1 MKRLIAQVLSVQP
14 LNAEMGLMQLRLPED
29 AEKAQPGQFAHLS
42 VPGDRAHL
50 LRRPISI
57 YSVQGDVLHLG
68 IARKG
73 EGTHKLLEAKPGDEV
88 DLLYPLGNGF
98 DKKTHEH
105 IAFVGGGIGVAPLRY
120 TMENYAGTG
129 CYGIFGYRN
138 AELLY
143 AVEECRKT
151 GAEVI
156 VCTDDGSAGVHGLVT
171 GPLEQL
177 LQEKKVDCVMACG
190 PIPMLRA
197 VQKLALEYGVE
208 AQLSLEE
215 HMGCGIGACLTCNCK
230 VKVKDGET
238 GYKRVCA
245 DGPVLDAKEVVFG

>member
-1 MKRLIAQVLSVQP
+1 M
-14 LNAEMGLMQLRLPED
+14 
-29 AEKAQPGQFAHLS
+29 
-42 VPGDRAHL
+42 
-50 LRRPISI
+50 
-57 YSVQGDVLHLG
+57 
-68 IARKG
+68 
-73 EGTHKLLEAKPGDEV
+73 

-120 TMENYAGTG
+120 TMENYVGTG

-177 LQEKKVDCVMACG
+177 LHEKRVDCVMDCG
-190 PIPMLRA
+190 PTTMLRA

-230 VKVKDGET
+230 VKVKNGET